1 MAHII
6 RELFKW
12 KLLLEFE
19 GLPFVRDNERRLKFI
34 SHYVFYANKGIEE
47 VSDCISEEKKW
58 VYLGMNSAKGI
69 YWMGSL

>member
-1 MAHII
+1 M
-6 RELFKW
+6 
-12 KLLLEFE
+12 
-19 GLPFVRDNERRLKFI
+19 RDNERRLKFI